1 MGLSSALATAMSGL
15 RANQAALAIT
25 SGNIANAQ
33 TPGYIAETAN
43 QTELSA
49 GTGGTTVQVAGASRD
64 LDVFIQKQL
73 RTETGGAGFANQNSN
88 ILGQLQSLY
97 GTPGGTG
104 TLESALNTF
113 TTALQ
118 GLSTSSSGL
127 SAQTTALGA
136 AQTLAQTLNSTSQGI
151 QTLRSNVEQ
160 DIGSSVTQ
168 ANTDLNQIAAI
179 NQQLQGLSAT
189 DPSAATLED
198 QRDNAINDLSG
209 LMDVNATTNS
219 ANQTSILTNTGVQL
233 VSGTQ
238 ASQFSFTSAGTLSPT
253 DLYSSNPAQN
263 GVGSLTVKLPNGAN
277 IDVISNNVI
286 SSGRIAADIQL
297 RDQTLVQAQNQVDQF
312 AATLSSSL
320 SDITTQGTAVTPTAS
335 TSGFGVDLSNVQPGN
350 TINLTYTNASGVQQQ
365 VQIVAVDDPKALP
378 LPSPS
383 GASPQVVG
391 IDFSGV
397 TSTSGIGSVVSQL
410 NAALGQTH
418 LQFSTPASPAG
429 NETLQVATN
438 PADNV
443 TVNSVSTTTTVTG
456 LTSGNPQLPFFTDS
470 GSPYTGAITGSGS
483 ETTGLAERIEVNP
496 ALLAA
501 PADVNVFSTNP
512 PTAAGDTTRP
522 NFLFSQ
528 LTSATFTY
536 SPNTGLGS
544 ATAPFTGTIG
554 NYLQQFLSQQANT
567 ASSATQ
573 LQQGQSVVVS
583 TLQQKF
589 NSTSQVSIDNEMSN
603 LIALQNSYA
612 ANAHVMTVVQTM
624 MQTLLQ
630 AQT

>member
-33 TPGYIAETAN
+33 TPGYVTETAN
-43 QTELSA
+43 QSELSA
-49 GTGGTTVQVAGASRD
+49 GTGGTTVQVAGATRD
-64 LDVFIQKQL
+64 LDVFVQKQL
-73 RTETGGAGFANQNSN
+73 RTETGGAGFADQTSN

-104 TLESALNTF
+104 TLETAFNNFTSAL
-113 TTALQ
+113 Q
-118 GLSTSSSGL
+118 SLSTSSSGL
-127 SAQTTALGA
+127 SAQSTALGA
-136 AQTLAQTLNSTSQGI
+136 AQALTQQLNTTSQGI

-160 DIGSSVTQ
+160 DIGTSVTQ
-168 ANTDLNQIAAI
+168 ANTDLSQIAAI
-179 NQQLQGLSAT
+179 NQQLQGLSAN

-198 QRDNAINDLSG
+198 QRDDAINNLSS
-209 LMDVNATTNS
+209 LLDVNAVTNS

-238 ASQFSFTSAGTLSPT
+238 ASQFSFTSGGTLSPT
-253 DLYSSNPAQN
+253 SLYSSNPAQN
-263 GVGSLTVKLPNGAN
+263 GVGTLTVKLPNGAN
-277 IDVISNNVI
+277 INAVANDVI

-297 RDQTLVQAQNQVDQF
+297 RDQTLVQAQNQIDQF

-320 SDITTQGTAVTPTAS
+320 SDVTTQGTAVTPSAS
-335 TSGFGVDLSNVQPGN
+335 LSGFTLDLSNLQAGN
-350 TINLTYTNASGVQQQ
+350 SINLTYTNSAGQQQ
-365 VQIVAVDDPKALP
+365 QLKIVAVTDPGALP

-383 GASPQVVG
+383 GASPQVIG
-391 IDFSGV
+391 INISGGLG
-397 TSTSGIGSVVSQL
+397 SSGISAIVSQL
-410 NAALGQTH
+410 NTALSQTH
-418 LQFSTPASPAG
+418 LQFANSSG
-429 NETLQVATN
+429 LLQVATN

-443 TVNSVSTTTTVTG
+443 TVNSASTTTTVTG
-456 LTSGNPQLPFFTDS
+456 LTSGNPQLPFFTDA

-483 ETTGLAERIEVNP
+483 EITGLAGRIEVNP
-496 ALLAA
+496 ALLAN

-536 SPNTGLGS
+536 STNTGLGS
-544 ATAPFTGTIG
+544 TTAPFTGTIG
-554 NYLQQFLSQQANT
+554 DYLQQFLSQQAAT
-567 ASSATQ
+567 ATSATQ

>member
-33 TPGYIAETAN
+33 TPGYVAETAN
-43 QTELSA
+43 QSELSA
-49 GTGGTTVQVAGASRD
+49 GTGGTTVQVNGATRD
-64 LDVFIQKQL
+64 LDVFIQNQL
-73 RTETGGAGFANQNSN
+73 RTETGGAGFADQTSN

-104 TLESALNTF
+104 TLETALNSF

-127 SAQTTALGA
+127 SAQSTALGA
-136 AQTLAQTLNSTSQGI
+136 AQTLAQQLNVTSQGI

-168 ANTDLNQIAAI
+168 ANTDLSQIAAI
-179 NQQLQGLSAT
+179 NQQLQGLSAN

-198 QRDNAINDLSG
+198 QRDNAINDLSK
-209 LMDVNATTNS
+209 LMDVNAVTNG
-219 ANQTSILTNTGVQL
+219 ANQVSILTNTGIQL

-253 DLYSSNPAQN
+253 SLYSSNPAQS
-263 GVGSLTVKLPNGAN
+263 GVGSLTVKLPNGAS
-277 IDVISNNVI
+277 IDVVANKVI
-286 SSGRIAADIQL
+286 SSGRIAADLQL
-297 RDQTLVQAQNQVDQF
+297 RDQTLVQAQNQVDQL

-320 SDITTQGTAVTPTAS
+320 SDQTTQGTAVTPSAS
-335 TSGFGVDLSNVQPGN
+335 LSGFTLDLSNLQAGN
-350 TINLTYTNASGVQQQ
+350 SINLTYTNSAGQQQ
-365 VQIVAVDDPKALP
+365 QLQIVAVTDPSALP
-378 LPSPS
+378 LSSPS
-383 GASPQVVG
+383 GASPQVIG
-391 IDFSGV
+391 INISGGLG
-397 TSTSGIGSVVSQL
+397 SSGISSIASQL
-410 NAALGQTH
+410 TTALGSTH
-418 LQFSTPASPAG
+418 LQFSNSSG
-429 NETLQVATN
+429 LLQVVASS
-438 PADNV
+438 ADNV
-443 TVNSVSTTTTVTG
+443 TVNSASTTTTVTG
-456 LTSGNPQLPFFTDS
+456 LTSGNAQLPLFTDA

-483 ETTGLAERIEVNP
+483 EMTGLAERIEVNP
-496 ALLAA
+496 ALLAN
-501 PADVNVFSTNP
+501 PADLSVYSTNP

-522 NFLFSQ
+522 NFLYSQ

-536 SPNTGLGS
+536 STQTGLGS
-544 ATAPFTGTIG
+544 KTAPFTGTIG

-567 ASSATQ
+567 ASTATQ

-624 MQTLLQ
+624 MQSLLQ
-630 AQT
+630 AQV